1 MEGFLRTILV
11 PCCSKIEVEIQNRL
25 RLAGMKGMCITHE
38 ENKYEIKANCP
49 LHAESYVAQRKKYTN
64 INHGYDIQHGYKFIF
79 PELCSAESSV
89 TLNFIMLN
97 KQGLSQHANRINGI
111 SE

>member
-1 MEGFLRTILV
+1 MTILV
-11 PCCSKIEVEIQNRL
+11 PCCSKIEVEIQNSL
-25 RLAGMKGMCITHE
+25 RLAGMKGMCITKE

-89 TLNFIMLN
+89 TFNFIMLN
-97 KQGLSQHANRINGI
+97 KQGLSQHAKKIIII